1 MKTRRKRALLGGLA
15 LIAIGLSAMPSRAD
29 IIAADGFNYIPL
41 GVSLDGANGGSVLP
55 PGSVGWATPW
65 SADATATVGAGLTY
79 SGYTPSLGIGN
90 SVTLGADVGVTV
102 TDPVTISRQLND
114 SSTAGNTVWMRMLYN
129 QGVQIEESVN
139 TATPFQLFAENNGLL
154 NLQRTVGAGG
164 GTGDEVFSLNMTGD
178 PVRGGTAAASAY
190 FDMSSGTTHM
200 LLFKLAINQAVNEN
214 ETLSMWLDPT
224 ALTEGALG
232 TVYASISANIL
243 EGGDD
248 YLALFLAAGYGD
260 RIDELVIGTTF
271 GGAISQLNDPVTAVP
286 EVSAPVMMLIVS
298 LPAIGVI
305 WLRRRKPARA

>member
-1 MKTRRKRALLGGLA
+1 MKTRHKRALLGGLA
-15 LIAIGLSAMPSRAD
+15 LIAIGLSALPSRAD

-55 PGSVGWATPW
+55 PGSDGWATPW

-90 SVTLGADVGVTV
+90 SVTLGAVVDKSLH
-102 TDPVTISRQLND
+102 DPVAISRQLND

-129 QGVQIEESVN
+129 QGAHVEESVN
-139 TATPFQLFAENNGLL
+139 TATPFQLFANNNGNNYLDIE
-154 NLQRTVGAGG
+154 RTVGAGG
-164 GTGDEVFSLNMTGD
+164 GVGDMAFTLNMSGVNADHAT
-178 PVRGGTAAASAY
+178 
-190 FDMSSGTTHM
+190 FDMGLGTHM
-200 LLFKLAINQAVNEN
+200 LLFKLDIDQLTDQN

-224 ALTEGALG
+224 TTTEPLEPTA
-232 TVYASISANIL
+232 TASISANIL

-248 YLALFLAAGYGD
+248 FLALFSAAGYGD